1 MRAHPADTD
10 FSLNTWNTDMWGF
23 LSAGPFSSAP
33 KCPHKFGP
41 CGRCLSRARWEL
53 QVVVAV
59 VVVQDRWDVQQWP
72 RMSSSWCG
80 QPCWLLPFLVC
91 GELAGQA
98 MPWECLLGCVC
109 VWNWITGAAGPW
121 GSIPGFLFARSICGW
136 HAAAIEMWRHRDGG
150 RGLLLV
156 QSVDKAALWR
166 ICIFKLGFW
175 TTEKPDLIKEHLK
188 RYKGISRNDTY
199 YFSLEQNLS
208 LSLCW
213 LHTSSVELVG
223 FCKAGFKL
231 ALW

>member
-1 MRAHPADTD
+1 MAQDEQQ
-10 FSLNTWNTDMWGF
+10 LMWAALLTAAIPG
-23 LSAGPFSSAP
+23 LWGAGRTGYAL
-33 KCPHKFGP
+33 G
-41 CGRCLSRARWEL
+41 
-53 QVVVAV
+53 V
-59 VVVQDRWDVQQWP
+59 
-72 RMSSSWCG
+72 
-80 QPCWLLPFLVC
+80 
-91 GELAGQA
+91 LAGV
-98 MPWECLLGCVC
+98 CLCVELDHWSSRT
-109 VWNWITGAAGPW
+109 VRLHST
-121 GSIPGFLFARSICGW
+121 GFLFARSICGW

-199 YFSLEQNLS
+199 CFSLEQNLS